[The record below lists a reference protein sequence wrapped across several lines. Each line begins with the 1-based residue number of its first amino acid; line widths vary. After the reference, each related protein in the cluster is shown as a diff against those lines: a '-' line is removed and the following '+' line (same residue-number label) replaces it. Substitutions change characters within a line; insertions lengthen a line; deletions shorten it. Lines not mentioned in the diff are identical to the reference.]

1 MQGKDFTIFG
11 LSLFV
16 IGIILL
22 IAWTIL
28 YDREV
33 DLIIDG
39 KVAPQGDSSKA
50 LLTAGIIVTSI
61 AYTSCIAGYAIA
73 SDFLNFSLKMP
84 KNNLIEI

>member
-1 MQGKDFTIFG
+1 MEGKDFTRFG
-11 LSLFV
+11 LLLFV
-16 IGIILL
+16 IAIILL
-22 IAWTIL
+22 ITWSVL

-50 LLTAGIIVTSI
+50 LLTAGVIITSF
-61 AYTSCIAGYAIA
+61 AYVSCIAGYAIA
-73 SDFLNFSLKMP
+73 TDFLNFSLKMP